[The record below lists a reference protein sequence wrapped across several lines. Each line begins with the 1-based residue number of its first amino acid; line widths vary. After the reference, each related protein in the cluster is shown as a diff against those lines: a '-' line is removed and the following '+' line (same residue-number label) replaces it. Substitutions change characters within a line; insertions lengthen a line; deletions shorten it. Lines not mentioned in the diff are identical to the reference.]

1 MAPVPAPSQHLHAEV
16 GDHLVGHRESSAP
29 DTPRPLLPN
38 VRRMEPD
45 VSTST
50 LEATESDSGWPDDDA
65 ASDGNGSQHE
75 RTNVQQP
82 ARHDHHEAE
91 SDSRSRPSRSRRRR
105 PATSELDRATVRRVL
120 ERRAALASLSGSDLE
135 VVAGL
140 LGVDADVEAVTES
153 SLVGGK
159 AGTTAAL
166 RDLRQLAESE
176 SDMDALLGAIEMGPE
191 RVRALGGLVAS
202 LSGGGGTRLHASH
215 AKAARQV
222 VVLVRGLDP
231 QVLGRIIG
239 LSALLG

>member
-1 MAPVPAPSQHLHAEV
+1 M
-16 GDHLVGHRESSAP
+16 
-29 DTPRPLLPN
+29 
-38 VRRMEPD
+38 
-45 VSTST
+45 STST
-50 LEATESDSGWPDDDA
+50 LEATESDTCWPDDDA
-65 ASDGNGSQHE
+65 ASDDSGSQHE

-91 SDSRSRPSRSRRRR
+91 SHSKSRPSPPRRRR
-105 PATSELDRATVRRVL
+105 PATSEVDRATVRRVL

-140 LGVDADVEAVTES
+140 LGVEADVEAITES

-159 AGTTAAL
+159 AATTAAL

-202 LSGGGGTRLHASH
+202 LSGVGATRLHASH

-231 QVLGRIIG
+231 QVLGRIMG